1 MQSFGGLG
9 GFTAFSGL
17 ASTPEDHTRLSSLGQ
32 LNMGQ
37 LFNNSS
43 MSSSQQQQQQL
54 LSSSESVAAHSSG
67 SSSSGAYAGAA
78 VVGGERRWRSSDID
92 TLLSQL
98 QLSHY
103 SELLARR
110 GVTSVADCQ
119 QLRESDYIDM
129 GLPLGPRVKLV
140 QALQQRSASTGN
152 GALHMH
158 HQHHQQQHHQQE
170 HQQQHHQQ
178 QHQQQHYHHFGGASH
193 DQHHDDD
200 GIDDILQQ
208 HLAGSGGLW

>member
-43 MSSSQQQQQQL
+43 AMSSSQQQQQQH
-54 LSSSESVAAHSSG
+54 LSSSDALAAHSNGSG
-67 SSSSGAYAGAA
+67 SSGAYTGAA

-92 TLLSQL
+92 TLLQQL

-110 GVTSVADCQ
+110 GVTSVAHCQ
-119 QLRESDYIDM
+119 QLRDSDYIDM
-129 GLPLGPRVKLV
+129 GLPLGPRVKLM
-140 QALQQRSASTGN
+140 QALQQRGAAAATSSSHN
-152 GALHMH
+152 GALHM
-158 HQHHQQQHHQQE
+158 QHHQQHQHMQQ
-170 HQQQHHQQ
+170 QQQHFHSS
-178 QHQQQHYHHFGGASH
+178 F
-193 DQHHDDD
+193 DHHDDD

-208 HLAGSGGLW
+208 HLTGSSGLW

>member
-43 MSSSQQQQQQL
+43 SMSSQQQQQQQL
-54 LSSSESVAAHSSG
+54 LSSSDAVAAHSSG

-158 HQHHQQQHHQQE
+158 HQHHQQHQH
-170 HQQQHHQQ
+170 
-178 QHQQQHYHHFGGASH
+178 QHQQQHYHHFGSASH
-193 DQHHDDD
+193 DHHHDDD

-208 HLAGSGGLW
+208 HLTGSGGLW